1 MTDFKIKTE
10 VFEGPLD
17 LLLSLIEKRKLFIN
31 DISLSKVTDEYIAY
45 IGALPAYSLGDRTSF
60 IQIAS
65 TLLLIK
71 AKSLLPSLSLTSE
84 ETENIDDLERRLRE
98 LELMRKAGGYVR
110 EIFGINVIR
119 SRGDIPAVSVFAPSK
134 DLSLDALIA
143 GIQSVITSLPK
154 PVAKNPEVRVKKT
167 MSIEEMINHLT
178 DRITKAVRMTFKEF
192 SKKEKSERVHVIV
205 SFLAMLEL
213 VKQGTIKAEQEGLFD
228 EIIIESHNI
237 GTPRY

>member
-1 MTDFKIKTE
+1 
-10 VFEGPLD
+10 
-17 LLLSLIEKRKLFIN
+17 
-31 DISLSKVTDEYIAY
+31 
-45 IGALPAYSLGDRTSF
+45 
-60 IQIAS
+60 
-65 TLLLIK
+65 
-71 AKSLLPSLSLTSE
+71 
-84 ETENIDDLERRLRE
+84 
-98 LELMRKAGGYVR
+98 MRKAGGYVR